1 MKFWNFDCW
10 SPVTDHVTMS
20 LGAAIDSKHELN
32 TTPKKMAQLPLSSS
46 SQCKRQDHDF
56 TSSIITEIYQ
66 LS

>member
-1 MKFWNFDCW
+1 M
-10 SPVTDHVTMS
+10 TDHVTMS